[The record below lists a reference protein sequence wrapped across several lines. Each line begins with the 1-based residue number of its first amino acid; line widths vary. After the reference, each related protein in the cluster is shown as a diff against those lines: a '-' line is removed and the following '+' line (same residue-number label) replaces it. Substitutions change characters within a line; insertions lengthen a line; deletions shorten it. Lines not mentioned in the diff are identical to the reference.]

1 MPIIKYIKKG
11 LMGEY
16 DYPEQTEKKKP
27 FHWLTFEALFFWI
40 IEIRELC
47 KWCAKSILEVFRRK
61 IDDVP
66 SEKEGEL
73 AHEKLT
79 SDNGG

>member
-1 MPIIKYIKKG
+1 MFNYILRG
-11 LMGEY
+11 LMAEY

-47 KWCAKSILEVFRRK
+47 KWCAKSILGVFHRK
-61 IDDVP
+61 IDDDP
-66 SEKEGEL
+66 LEKEGEL
-73 AHEKLT
+73 APEKLT
-79 SDNGG
+79 SDSGG